1 MSEPPLST
9 QVAIIGA
16 GPAGLVLAHL
26 LERAGI
32 EAVIL
37 ENRTRAYV
45 EQRVRA
51 GVLEQGTVELLDQL
65 GLSQRLHREGL
76 VHHGLLLTFGGRR
89 HRVALSDLTGG
100 RSITVYGQQELVK
113 DLIAARLAAGGAL
126 EFEAEQ
132 VSLAD
137 LDSPRP
143 RVRFRKDGRERELR
157 CDFVAGCDGF
167 HGVSRPS
174 IPPGVL
180 SVYERVYPFAWLGI
194 LAAVAPSTE
203 ELIYARHPRGFALHS
218 LRSPEVSRLYI
229 QVDPAA
235 RLDDWSDDRIWQEL
249 RVRLGTPGDGD
260 GWTLRDG
267 PVLERVLA
275 VHHSFVVEPMQYGRL
290 FLAGDAAHIVPPT
303 GAKGLNLAVADV
315 RVLAQ
320 AIEAWYASGATAALD
335 AYSARCLARVWRVQ
349 EFSAWLSTLLHL
361 LPDTSPFDE
370 RIIQARLEWICESES
385 AARSLAENY
394 VGLPFE

>member
-1 MSEPPLST
+1 
-9 QVAIIGA
+9 
-16 GPAGLVLAHL
+16 LVLAHL

-32 EAVIL
+32 ASIVL

-65 GLSQRLHREGL
+65 GLSARLHREGL
-76 VHHGLLLTFGGRR
+76 VHHGVLLTFGGRR
-89 HRVALSDLTGG
+89 HRIALSDLTGG
-100 RSITVYGQQELVK
+100 RSITIYGQQELVK
-113 DLIAARLAAGGAL
+113 DLIGARLAAGGAI
-126 EFEAEQ
+126 EFEAEA

-137 LDSPRP
+137 LDGPRP
-143 RVRFRKDGRERELR
+143 RVRFRKDGVERELR

-174 IPPGVL
+174 IPAGVL
-180 SVYERVYPFAWLGI
+180 SVFERVYPFAWLGI
-194 LAAVAPSTE
+194 LAAVAPSTD

-229 QVDPAA
+229 QVDPGA
-235 RLDDWSDDRIWQEL
+235 RLEDWSDDRIWQEL
-249 RVRLGTPGDGD
+249 RVRLGTPAEGD

-267 PVLERVLA
+267 PVLERVIA
-275 VHHSFVVEPMQYGRL
+275 QHHSFVVEPMQYGRL

-315 RVLAQ
+315 RVLAR
-320 AIEAWYASGATAALD
+320 AIGAWYASGATAALD

-349 EFSAWLSTLLHL
+349 EFSSWMSTLLHP
-361 LPDTSPFDE
+361 LPDTSAFDE
-370 RIIQARLEWICESES
+370 RLTQARLEWICGSE
-385 AARSLAENY
+385 AASRSLAENY